1 MKALT
6 TAARR
11 SVPAIFGLGAL
22 ILALAGTGAANA
34 TTDGCAI
41 VRKTPDGFLNI
52 RKTPNAN
59 SIFIGK
65 FVETGRGSYLR
76 QWKGHYKMDACLEW
90 QAVGV
95 GGGSFFGTVSM
106 RLILALSAKL
116 RLDRT
121 AADHLELAGVA
132 RSARLAPVLAR
143 RSAVRCTARRSAYP
157 PLFG

>member
-1 MKALT
+1 MKTLT

-59 SIFIGK
+59 SIIIGK
-65 FVETGRGSYLR
+65 LKPGEEVIYDSGRDIIKWMRVWNGK
-76 QWKGHYKMDACLEW
+76 QWGW
-90 QAVGV
+90 
-95 GGGSFFGTVSM
+95 
-106 RLILALSAKL
+106 
-116 RLDRT
+116 
-121 AADHLELAGVA
+121 AAA
-132 RSARLAPVLAR
+132 RFLQPFE
-143 RSAVRCTARRSAYP
+143 CD
-157 PLFG
+157 